1 MTSKTG
7 RTSKHRKAVIA
18 GVGHTAFGKLEGR
31 TAWHLEAEAAAAAL
45 ADAGLRPADIDGL
58 LTDPGP
64 TQGIVDGITPHFARL
79 GAQLGLDPDYT
90 GSEILGG
97 AGSVAIIERA
107 ALAVEAGLCGVCLC
121 VYGDSP
127 STNADAY
134 HYGRGDE
141 AAFGFFGAVG
151 LHALAAQRHM
161 HRYGTSSEQLGEVAV
176 AARAHAAR
184 TPHAQKREPIS
195 MQDYRA
201 SEPLVEPLRKLDCCL
216 VSDGAAAVIVTTEQR
231 AADLRRPAI
240 RILSHAQAHSL
251 STYASPDH
259 FDTLPAARCGPKA
272 LGQAGLTPTDV
283 DVVLL
288 YDCFTIVVLL
298 QLEDYGFCAKGESGP
313 FVEGGRIGPGGPLPV
328 NPSGGLL
335 SEGYGGGMLHVIE
348 AVRQLRGEAGQ
359 RQVADAET
367 ALVSGHGL
375 GMNTHATL
383 VLGS

>member
-1 MTSKTG
+1 MTSEASKTGMTSMTSKP
-7 RTSKHRKAVIA
+7 RKAVIA
-18 GVGHTAFGKLEGR
+18 GVGHTDFGKLEGR

-45 ADAGLRPADIDGL
+45 ADAGLRPA
-58 LTDPGP
+58 
-64 TQGIVDGITPHFARL
+64 PHFARL

-107 ALAVEAGLCGVCLC
+107 ALAVEAGLCDICLC

-127 STNADAY
+127 STNVGAY
-134 HYGRGDE
+134 QYGRGDE

-161 HRYGTSSEQLGEVAV
+161 HRYGTRSEQLGEVAV

-195 MQDYRA
+195 MQDYRV

-272 LGQAGLTPTDV
+272 LGEAGLTPTDI
-283 DVVLL
+283 DLVLL

-313 FVEGGRIGPGGPLPV
+313 FVEGGRIGPGGSLAV

-335 SEGYGGGMLHVIE
+335 AEGYGGGMLHVIE
-348 AVRQLRGEAGQ
+348 AVRQLRGDAGQ

-383 VLGS
+383 VLGN

>member
-1 MTSKTG
+1 VT
-7 RTSKHRKAVIA
+7 RRAVIA
-18 GVGHTAFGKLEGR
+18 GVGHTDFGKLEGR
-31 TAWHLEAEAAAAAL
+31 TAWHLEAEAAAAAV

-64 TQGIVDGITPHFARL
+64 SQGILDGITPHFLRL

-97 AGSVAIIERA
+97 AGSVAIVERA
-107 ALAVEAGLCGVCLC
+107 ALAVEAGLCDVCLC

-127 STNADAY
+127 LSSPGSFQV
-134 HYGRGDE
+134 GRGDE

-161 HRYGTSSEQLGEVAV
+161 HCHGTRPEQLGEVAV

-184 TPHAQKREPIS
+184 TPHAQKRRPIS
-195 MQDYRA
+195 LDDYLA
-201 SEPLVEPLRKLDCCL
+201 SELLVEPLRKLDCCL
-216 VSDGAAAVIVTTEQR
+216 VSDGAAAVLVTTEER
-231 AADLRRPAI
+231 AADLRAPAI
-240 RILSHAQAHSL
+240 RILAHAQAHSL

-272 LGQAGLTPTDV
+272 LGRAGLTPADIDV
-283 DVVLL
+283 ALL

-298 QLEDYGFCAKGESGP
+298 QLEAYGFCKKGESGP
-313 FVEGGRIGPGGPLPV
+313 FVEGGRIAPGGSLPV

-335 SEGYGGGMLHVIE
+335 AEAYGSGMLHVIE
-348 AVRQLRGEAGQ
+348 AVRQLRGEAGE
-359 RQVADAET
+359 RQVRDAET

-383 VLGS
+383 ILGS

>member
-1 MTSKTG
+1 MT
-7 RTSKHRKAVIA
+7 RRAVIA

-31 TAWHLEAEAAAAAL
+31 TAWQLEAEAASAAV
-45 ADAGLRPADIDGL
+45 ADAGLRPSEVDGL

-64 TQGIVDGITPHFARL
+64 SQGILDGITPHFLRL

-97 AGSVAIIERA
+97 AGSVAIVQRA
-107 ALAVEAGLCGVCLC
+107 ALAVEAGLCDVCLC

-127 STNADAY
+127 LSSPGSYA
-134 HYGRGDE
+134 YGRGDE

-161 HRYGTSSEQLGEVAV
+161 HRYGTRSEQLGEVAV

-184 TPHAQKREPIS
+184 TPHAQKRRPIS
-195 MQDYRA
+195 MNDYLA
-201 SEPLVEPLRKLDCCL
+201 SDPLVEPLRKLDCCL
-216 VSDGAAAVIVTTEQR
+216 VSDGAAAVLVTTEER
-231 AADLRRPAI
+231 AGALGSAAV
-240 RILSHAQAHSL
+240 RILGHAQAHSL
-251 STYASPDH
+251 STYASPTH
-259 FDTLPAARCGPKA
+259 FDALPAARCGPKA
-272 LGQAGLTPTDV
+272 LARAGLKPDDIDV
-283 DVVLL
+283 ALL

-298 QLEDYGFCAKGESGP
+298 QLEAYGFCKPGESGP
-313 FVEGGRIGPGGPLPV
+313 FVEGGRIGPGGGLPV

-335 SEGYGGGMLHVIE
+335 AEGYGGGMLHVIE
-348 AVRQLRGEAGQ
+348 AVRQLRGEAGE
-359 RQVADAET
+359 RQVRDAET

>member
-1 MTSKTG
+1 MS
-7 RTSKHRKAVIA
+7 RRAVIA

-31 TAWHLEAEAAAAAL
+31 SPWHLEAEAASAAV
-45 ADAGLRPADIDGL
+45 ADAGLRPADVDGL

-64 TQGIVDGITPHFARL
+64 SQGILDGITPHFLRL

-97 AGSVAIIERA
+97 AGSVAIVERA
-107 ALAVEAGLCGVCLC
+107 ALAVEAGLCDVCLC
-121 VYGDSP
+121 LYGDSP
-127 STNADAY
+127 LSTPGSFQD
-134 HYGRGDE
+134 GRGDE

-151 LHALAAQRHM
+151 LHALAARRHM
-161 HRYGTSSEQLGEVAV
+161 HRYGTRAEHLGEAAV

-184 TPHAQKREPIS
+184 TPHAQKRRPIS
-195 MQDYRA
+195 MDDYLA
-201 SEPLVEPLRKLDCCL
+201 SEPLVEPLRRLDCCL
-216 VSDGAAAVIVTTEQR
+216 VSDGAAAVLVTTEER
-231 AADLRRPAI
+231 AGDLRCPAI
-240 RILSHAQAHSL
+240 RFLGHAQAHSL

-272 LGQAGLTPTDV
+272 LGRAGLTPADV
-283 DVVLL
+283 DVALL

-298 QLEDYGFCAKGESGP
+298 QLEDYGFCKKGESGP
-313 FVEGGRIGPGGPLPV
+313 FVEGGRIGPGGSLPV

-335 SEGYGGGMLHVIE
+335 AEGYGGGMLHVIE
-348 AVRQLRGEAGQ
+348 AVRQLRGEAGE
-359 RQVADAET
+359 RQVPGAET